1 MSKLRPS
8 KRASAAIAAVMAVAV
23 SIGGYWYAPA
33 PTGKQ
38 YPAAVVLAAE
48 HLLKGW
54 EGLRLTAYR
63 DMVGVWTICYGETQ
77 GVRAGMRKTKAE
89 CEAMLYERLHRDFW
103 LPIVACAPPLKDAPI
118 PVQTAMLSG
127 AWNIGVG
134 YAARD
139 GVRGR
144 GWCGSTASRHIR
156 NRQWMS
162 SCDALT
168 MYNRAGGRVVQGLV
182 NRREMG
188 NPGQMGEG
196 ELCVTP
202 MGKAPAATTPAAP
215 QPAPVAPVEVP
226 EAPVA
231 PPPAPAAGGPPA
243 ALFIGLALALAAGAG
258 FLIWRR
264 RK

>member
-48 HLLKGW
+48 HIIKGW
-54 EGLRLTAYR
+54 EGLRFTAYR

-89 CEAMLYERLHRDFW
+89 CEAMLYERLYRDFY
-103 LPIVACAPPLKDAPI
+103 LPIVACAAPLKDAPV
-118 PVQTAMLSG
+118 PVQSAQLAG
-127 AWNIGVG
+127 AWNIGTG
-134 YAARD
+134 A
-139 GVRGR
+139 
-144 GWCGSTASRHIR
+144 WCKSTASRHIR

-162 SCDALT
+162 ACDALT
-168 MYNRAGGRVVQGLV
+168 MYNRAGGKVVRGLQL
-182 NRREMG
+182 RREMG
-188 NPGQMGEG
+188 DEQRLGEG

-202 MGKAPAATTPAAP
+202 MGKVPPIAKALPQ

-226 EAPVA
+226 ASPITQPHDPATGGLPV
-231 PPPAPAAGGPPA
+231 
-243 ALFIGLALALAAGAG
+243 ALFIGLALALAAGIG
-258 FLIWRR
+258 LLIF
-264 RK
+264 RKRKGK